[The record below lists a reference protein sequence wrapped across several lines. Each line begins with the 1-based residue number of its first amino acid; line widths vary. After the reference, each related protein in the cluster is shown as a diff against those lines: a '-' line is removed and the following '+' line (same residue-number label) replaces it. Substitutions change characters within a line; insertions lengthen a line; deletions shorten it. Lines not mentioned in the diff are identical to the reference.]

1 MKNTTVAV
9 IYGGNSPEHSI
20 SCISA
25 ASIMKEMGQYTIV
38 PIGITRDGGWY
49 LGDGDLDK
57 LSQHGRKLPEVTPT
71 PGKEVALLL
80 DPTRRGTIVYT
91 SGDHAGEEVAT
102 IDVVLPVLHGPNGED
117 GTIQGLFELAGVPYV
132 GCGVAASAN
141 SMDKE
146 FTKVVLG
153 HAGLPVGTQVV
164 MRAGTTTLTDSE
176 KDMLG
181 LPVFVKPARGGS
193 SISISKVTTWEDF
206 PAAVDFARTC
216 DSKVIVESAIK
227 GREVECGVLE
237 FASGDVHASPI
248 AEICIPESTSE
259 SSATVTNEEV
269 TEPSDGGNF
278 YDFDTKYLDDVI
290 NVDLPAKVP
299 ESVSDEVRELAVKAF
314 RAIDGKG
321 LARVDFFI
329 TEQGPVINEINTFP
343 GFTSISMY
351 PKMWAAQGVSYPDL
365 IATLID
371 TELARHTA

>member
-1 MKNTTVAV
+1 M
-9 IYGGNSPEHSI
+9 
-20 SCISA
+20 
-25 ASIMKEMGQYTIV
+25 
-38 PIGITRDGGWY
+38 
-49 LGDGDLDK
+49 
-57 LSQHGRKLPEVTPT
+57 
-71 PGKEVALLL
+71 
-80 DPTRRGTIVYT
+80 
-91 SGDHAGEEVAT
+91 
-102 IDVVLPVLHGPNGED
+102 
-117 GTIQGLFELAGVPYV
+117 
-132 GCGVAASAN
+132 
-141 SMDKE
+141 
-146 FTKVVLG
+146 
-153 HAGLPVGTQVV
+153 
-164 MRAGTTTLTDSE
+164 
-176 KDMLG
+176 
-181 LPVFVKPARGGS
+181 FVKPARGGS
-193 SISISKVTTWEDF
+193 SIGISKVTTWEDF

>member
-1 MKNTTVAV
+1 MTTTTVAV

-25 ASIMKEMGQYTIV
+25 ASIMQQMEQYTIV
-38 PIGITRDGGWY
+38 PIGITQDGGWY

-57 LSQHGRKLPEVTPT
+57 LSQHGRELPAVEPC
-71 PGKEVALLL
+71 PGQEVALLL
-80 DPTRRGTIVYT
+80 DPQRPGTIVFT
-91 SGDHAGEEVAT
+91 AGDHTGEIVAT
-102 IDVVLPVLHGPNGED
+102 ADVILPVLHGPNGED

-153 HAGLPVGTQVV
+153 NAGLPIGTQVV
-164 MRAGTTTLTDSE
+164 MRSGVDDLTPE
-176 KDMLG
+176 QKEFLG

-193 SISISKVTTWEDF
+193 SIGISKVSDWDDF
-206 PAAVDFARTC
+206 SAGVAAARNC
-216 DSKVIVESAIK
+216 DSKVIVEAAIK

-237 FASGDVHASPI
+237 LPTGEVVASHI
-248 AEICIPESTSE
+248 AEIRIPDTAPARDNDGD
-259 SSATVTNEEV
+259 SAD
-269 TEPSDGGNF
+269 SDF

-290 NVDLPAKVP
+290 DVDLPAQVP
-299 ESVSDEVRELAVKAF
+299 AEISNRVRELACQAF

-329 TEQGPVINEINTFP
+329 TDEGPVINEINTFP

-351 PKMWAAQGVSYPDL
+351 PKMWADTGLSYSDL

-371 TELARHTA
+371 TELSHHQP